1 MKFSI
6 SRRSTAIALLGA
18 GLIAATS
25 TYLLAFAQGNAP
37 EARTPPGDAGGKGR
51 KERSPGA
58 RPQPVKATQARIGS
72 LDVAVT
78 ALGTIT
84 ASNTATVKPRVD
96 GQLIRINFR
105 EGQLV
110 KSGDVL
116 AEIDPRPF
124 QIQLDQVRGQLLKD
138 EALLAAAKV
147 DLDRYQGLLAKDSI
161 AKQQVDTQEALV
173 RQYRGTVE
181 ADRALEANARLQ
193 LSFARVTSPAAGRL
207 GLRQVDVGN
216 MVRSSDAN
224 GLVVITQTQPIH
236 LVFAIPSE
244 SLGNVVGRLQK
255 GDALVVEAWSRDS
268 KTLLSEGKLIS
279 VDNQIDVTTGTV
291 KLKAEFANRDN
302 SLFPNQFVN
311 ARLKVETRRDSVLL
325 PNAAI
330 QRNAQ
335 GSFVYVINNEEQT
348 VDLRPV
354 SLGPV
359 SGDTVIVDSGLAAT
373 ESVVL
378 DGADRL
384 RPGAR
389 VEVLSLDGQ
398 AQAGDSALA
407 ENKNPERRQERRH
420 RREAAESVK
429 PVVASSSPR

>member
-18 GLIAATS
+18 GIIAATS
-25 TYLLAFAQGNAP
+25 TYLLASAP
-37 EARTPPGDAGGKGR
+37 DKAAEARPSPGEAGGKGR
-51 KERSPGA
+51 KERLPGA
-58 RPQPVKATQARIGS
+58 RPQPVKAAQARIGS

-78 ALGTIT
+78 ALGTVT

-110 KSGDVL
+110 KSGDLL

-147 DLDRYQGLLAKDSI
+147 DLERYQGLLAKDSI

-181 ADRALEANARLQ
+181 ADKALEANARLQ
-193 LSFARVTSPAAGRL
+193 LGFARVTSPAAGRL

-216 MVRSSDAN
+216 MVRSSDAG

-268 KTLLSEGKLIS
+268 KTLLTEGKLVS

-311 ARLKVETRRDSVLL
+311 AR
-325 PNAAI
+325 
-330 QRNAQ
+330 
-335 GSFVYVINNEEQT
+335 
-348 VDLRPV
+348 
-354 SLGPV
+354 
-359 SGDTVIVDSGLAAT
+359 
-373 ESVVL
+373 
-378 DGADRL
+378 
-384 RPGAR
+384 
-389 VEVLSLDGQ
+389 
-398 AQAGDSALA
+398 
-407 ENKNPERRQERRH
+407 
-420 RREAAESVK
+420 
-429 PVVASSSPR
+429 